1 VFAKLTS
8 TRLTPNRVPRQTHL
22 ELRAEPMLGAA
33 PAHANDNHVTRHGP
47 DGATHR
53 PVLTCRWVPS
63 AAGGL
68 ECRWVLADGEA
79 SRQDETADA
88 ARVRRPVAT
97 GRRRLTLAAGWR
109 VEPR

>member
-1 VFAKLTS
+1 MFAKLTS
-8 TRLTPNRVPRQTHL
+8 ARLNLNRVARQVCPGLHPEQAL
-22 ELRAEPMLGAA
+22 PVA
-33 PAHANDNHVTRHGP
+33 PAHANDNRVTRHGP
-47 DGATHR
+47 DAATRR

-79 SRQDETADA
+79 ARQDETADA

-97 GRRRLTLAAGWR
+97 GRRRLALVAG
-109 VEPR
+109 

>member
-1 VFAKLTS
+1 MFAKLTS
-8 TRLTPNRVPRQTHL
+8 TKLNPNRVARQASPG
-22 ELRAEPMLGAA
+22 LRPEPMLCAA
-33 PAHANDNHVTRHGP
+33 PGHANDNRVTRHSP
-47 DGATHR
+47 DAATKR

-79 SRQDETADA
+79 ARQDETADA

-97 GRRRLTLAAGWR
+97 GRRRLALVAG
-109 VEPR
+109 

>member
-1 VFAKLTS
+1 MFAKLTS
-8 TRLTPNRVPRQTHL
+8 TKLNPNRVARQTHPG
-22 ELRAEPMLGAA
+22 LRPETILSGAPM
-33 PAHANDNHVTRHGP
+33 HANDNRVTRHGP
-47 DGATHR
+47 DAATER

-79 SRQDETADA
+79 ARQDETADA

-97 GRRRLTLAAGWR
+97 GRRRLTLVAG
-109 VEPR
+109 

>member
-1 VFAKLTS
+1 MFAKLTS
-8 TRLTPNRVPRQTHL
+8 TNQTSNRVSRKQVSRQ
-22 ELRAEPMLGAA
+22 MLPVA
-33 PAHANDNHVTRHGP
+33 PAHANDNRVTRHGP
-47 DGATHR
+47 DVATRR

-79 SRQDETADA
+79 ARQDETADA

-97 GRRRLTLAAGWR
+97 GRRRLTLVAG
-109 VEPR
+109 